1 MPKCYRVPRLTGAVQ
16 YARQDLPAKI
26 IVIHDS
32 CMLALI
38 CLFGSD
44 LPARSRECLLDKRT
58 VIIYILVR
66 CPCVATVYKIFNKIL
81 VHNDYRKTGTIYYRK
96 TGVIKE

>member
-58 VIIYILVR
+58 VIIYIYIQSGCLEGDACMHARMHIHLSVK
-66 CPCVATVYKIFNKIL
+66 AAIL
-81 VHNDYRKTGTIYYRK
+81 C
-96 TGVIKE
+96 

>member
-44 LPARSRECLLDKRT
+44 LPARSRELMFARQTNSYYLY
-58 VIIYILVR
+58 IYI
-66 CPCVATVYKIFNKIL
+66 YKVDVWKGMHACTHGCIS
-81 VHNDYRKTGTIYYRK
+81 IYP
-96 TGVIKE
+96 